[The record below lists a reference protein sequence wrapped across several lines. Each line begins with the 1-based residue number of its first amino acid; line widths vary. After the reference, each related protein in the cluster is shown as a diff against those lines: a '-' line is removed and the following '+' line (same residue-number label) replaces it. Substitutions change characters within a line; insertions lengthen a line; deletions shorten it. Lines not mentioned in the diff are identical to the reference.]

1 VSVLEVRDL
10 TVTLATDRGPVRPVD
25 GIGFTLD
32 AGRTLAI
39 VGESGCGKSVTALA
53 LMGLLPH
60 GAVTGG
66 MVRFAGQDL
75 ATLDA
80 EARRK
85 LRGRDMAMIFQEPMT
100 SLNPAFRAG
109 EQVAEALRHHQGM
122 GAASALAE
130 AERLLDRV
138 RIPDA
143 ARRARQYPHQ
153 LSGGMR
159 QRVMIA
165 MALAC
170 RPRLLIADEP
180 TTALDVT
187 VQAQILALMDELK
200 AETGTA
206 VLLITHDLGV
216 VADHADEVV
225 VMYAGRVAEHAP
237 ASALFARPQH
247 PYTIG
252 LLGARPTLSGGAAR
266 LASIEGTVP
275 DLLSLPPGCRFAPR
289 CPFVEA
295 RCIERPPPLRRE
307 GPGWGSHQHHLTACH
322 RAPLDAVL
330 QPA

>member
-1 VSVLEVRDL
+1 MSAPVLELRDVA
-10 TVTLATDRGPVRPVD
+10 VTLATDRGTLRPVD
-25 GIGFTLD
+25 SVSF
-32 AGRTLAI
+32 AVAPGRTLAV

-53 LMGLLPH
+53 IMGLLPPR
-60 GAVTGG
+60 AAIGG
-66 MVRFAGQDL
+66 SIRLAGREL
-75 ATLDA
+75 TTMDA
-80 EARRK
+80 EDRRLK
-85 LRGRDMAMIFQEPMT
+85 RGGEMAMIFQEPMT

-109 EQVAEALRHHQGM
+109 DQVAEALRVHQGLSP
-122 GAASALAE
+122 GAAWDKAVE
-130 AERLLDRV
+130 MLDRV

-143 ARRARQYPHQ
+143 ARRAQQYPHQ

-187 VQAQILALMDELK
+187 VQAQILGLIDELK

-206 VLLITHDLGV
+206 VVLITHDLGV

-225 VMYAGRVAEHAP
+225 VMYAGRIAERAP
-237 ASALFARPQH
+237 AVQLFALPQH

-252 LLGARPTLSGGAAR
+252 LLGAAPSLEGGAER

-275 DLLSLPPGCRFAPR
+275 DLRDPPPGCRFAPR
-289 CPFVEA
+289 CPFAVA
-295 RCIERPPPLRRE
+295 RCAEQPPLAPLA
-307 GPGWGSHQHHLTACH
+307 PGHLAACW
-322 RAPLDAVL
+322 RAPLDSVL
-330 QPA
+330 EAA